1 MSTTTATTTTAPPRP
16 EKSKL
21 RQKSIIESDPIPSAA
36 QSRFTEQFDII
47 PPPELLDALADTDF
61 HVSTTRK
68 NSKPSTIGK
77 TLRPFLPSS
86 PSSSSIPTFDQH
98 QHPLVTATNE
108 STNNHSRPPLSNS
121 ATRNASASGAPPLM
135 RSQSAPWMNRLFNN
149 SDEDDQPQPM
159 ATFSSKQKRAP
170 SITEEQEQPIDKSL
184 STSTKGSTRMPSLF
198 SLNRA
203 EVIVTRLDQWQVLLK
218 AVIAWLEEVV
228 KIHFQSSR
236 SYSQRSLPF
245 IKHDFSHQHRNN
257 NDDDE
262 EEKDALT
269 TLQAGLQMLTMH
281 VANEQKE
288 FGKHIQQDILPGLH
302 KLRRDCKDMIRGL
315 KEEPELVMDELLRLA
330 ETTRKSMAAL
340 NKHCK
345 AADAGKHIEH
355 DPMLSNLCKW
365 GNMIQIYINALI
377 WYHLVTHRCFTT
389 FEAGD

>member
-1 MSTTTATTTTAPPRP
+1 MSTTTATTTAPPRP

-86 PSSSSIPTFDQH
+86 SSSSTIPTLDQH
-98 QHPLVTATNE
+98 QHPLVITNE
-108 STNNHSRPPLSNS
+108 NTNNTSRPPLSHS
-121 ATRNASASGAPPLM
+121 AIKTAPPLM
-135 RSQSAPWMNRLFNN
+135 RSQSAPWMNRLFSNN
-149 SDEDDQPQPM
+149 SDEDDQPQPT

-203 EVIVTRLDQWQVLLK
+203 EVIVTRLDQWQLLLK
-218 AVIAWLEEVV
+218 AVISWLEEVV
-228 KIHFQSSR
+228 RIHFQSSR

-245 IKHDFSHQHRNN
+245 IKHDFSHQHRNK
-257 NDDDE
+257 DDE
-262 EEKDALT
+262 DEKDALT

-345 AADAGKHIEH
+345 AADGAKHIEH
-355 DPMLSNLCKW
+355 DPMLSNLCKC
-365 GNMIQIYINALI
+365 GDMIPIYKSAN
-377 WYHLVTHRCFTT
+377 LVLFGYTQMFY
-389 FEAGD
+389 DI